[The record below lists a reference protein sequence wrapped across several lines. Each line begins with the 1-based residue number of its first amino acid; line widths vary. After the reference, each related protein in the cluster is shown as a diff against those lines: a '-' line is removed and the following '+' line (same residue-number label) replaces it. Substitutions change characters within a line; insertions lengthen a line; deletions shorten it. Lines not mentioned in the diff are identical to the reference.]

1 MRDEAVRAFVP
12 GHVTAFFAPHHHA
25 EPARAGSTGAGITL
39 DDGVTISVSRAAG
52 TSIVVNGESI
62 SMEPV
67 DRVLTD
73 LELTA
78 HIQAETPLSIG
89 TGFGVSGAIALGTA
103 LAGNV
108 LCDGTWSENELISLA
123 HRAEVEA
130 GTGLGDV
137 VAQARGGVP
146 IRLSPGDPLHG
157 RLDGVP
163 RTTRIE
169 YLTYGDVST
178 PEVLAGDTE
187 PIESAGSAALSRIQA
202 QPSLEVLFGAARTF
216 ARDAGLETETVAG
229 VIEEVQANGGEAAMA
244 MLGETVLALG
254 TGLSDAG
261 YSPAVCHVHP
271 GGAMLLDGDS
281 EVE

>member
-1 MRDEAVRAFVP
+1 MRDEVVRAFVP
-12 GHVTAFFAPHHHA
+12 GHVTAFFAPHHHD

-39 DDGVTISVSRAAG
+39 DDGVSLAVFRAD
-52 TSIVVNGESI
+52 TSSIVVNGDSI
-62 SMEPV
+62 AMAPV
-67 DRVLTD
+67 ERVLAD
-73 LELTA
+73 LEITA
-78 HIQAETPLSIG
+78 QVRAETPLRIG

-108 LCDGTWSENELISLA
+108 LGDGERSENELVSLA

-146 IRLSPGDPLHG
+146 IRLSPGDPRYG

-178 PEVLAGDTE
+178 PAVLAGDTE
-187 PIESAGSAALSRIQA
+187 PIETAGKAALARIQA
-202 QPSLEVLFGAARTF
+202 QPTLGVLFDAARTF
-216 ARDAGLETETVAG
+216 AREAGLETPRVGE
-229 VIEEVQANGGEAAMA
+229 VIEDVQATGGEAAMA

-261 YSPAVCHVHP
+261 YSPTVCHVHP
-271 GGAMLLDGDS
+271 GGARLRPPDADDD
-281 EVE
+281 

>member
-1 MRDEAVRAFVP
+1 
-12 GHVTAFFAPHHHA
+12 
-25 EPARAGSTGAGITL
+25 
-39 DDGVTISVSRAAG
+39 
-52 TSIVVNGESI
+52 
-62 SMEPV
+62 MEPV
-67 DRVLTD
+67 DRVLAD

-78 HIQAETPLSIG
+78 RIQAETPLSIG

-108 LCDGTWSENELISLA
+108 LRDGQRSENELISLA

-137 VAQARGGVP
+137 VAQARGGIP
-146 IRLSPGDPLHG
+146 IRLSPGDPVHG

-178 PEVLAGDTE
+178 PDVLAGDTE
-187 PIESAGSAALSRIQA
+187 PIEAAGSAALARIQA
-202 QPSLEVLFGAARTF
+202 QPTLGVLFDAARTF
-216 ARDAGLETETVAG
+216 ASDAGLETQTVAG
-229 VIEEVQANGGEAAMA
+229 VIEDVQASGGEAAMA
-244 MLGETVLALG
+244 MLGETVLAIG

-261 YSPAVCHVHP
+261 YSPAACHVHP
-271 GGAMLLDGDS
+271 GGAMLRTDGH
-281 EVE
+281 EVD